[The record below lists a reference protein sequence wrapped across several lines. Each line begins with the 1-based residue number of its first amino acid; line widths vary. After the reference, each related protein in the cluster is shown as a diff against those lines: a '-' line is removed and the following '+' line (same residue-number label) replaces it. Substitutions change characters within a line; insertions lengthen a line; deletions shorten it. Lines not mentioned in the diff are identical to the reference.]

1 MNPPIYYDYA
11 NGMYNANVPTG
22 THSQDNLTTQYYV
35 RYLLKRAMAMLDFDL
50 PPEWDKNYF
59 KYCLYCFGYLCVI
72 DSPKFGI
79 IPQHCTLGGYNVFY
93 RPAWTIVAN
102 PLMSGGQGNGKY
114 NIGVNTELISLQPDY
129 SGILD
134 ICMLHAD
141 RLALCH
147 EALIM
152 NLQNSKLAYLFL
164 TDNKNA
170 AELFKT
176 VIDEIQG
183 GKIAVA
189 AGGRLANPKTGEL
202 RYQFIN
208 NNIKNNFIALE
219 LLDAMRVEFSNF
231 DSKLGI
237 PNVSYEK
244 KERINTAEANMSRF
258 ESETLLDTIYETVS
272 IGIEKVNA
280 MFGLNISVTKRY
292 DTGVMYQDNTNGGD
306 DSGAD

>member
-22 THSQDNLTTQYYV
+22 THSQDNLTAQYYV
-35 RYLLKRAMAMLDFDL
+35 RYLLKRAMAMLDFTL
-50 PPEWDKNYF
+50 PDEWDQNYF

-72 DSPKFGI
+72 DSPVFGI

-102 PLMSGGQGNGKY
+102 PLMTAGRGNGRY
-114 NIGVNTELISLQPDY
+114 MIGTNTELISLQPDY

-170 AELFKT
+170 AELFKS

-258 ESETLLDTIYETVS
+258 ESETLLDTIFETVS
-272 IGIEKVNA
+272 KGIEKANA
-280 MFGLNISVTKRY
+280 MFGLNLAVKKRY
-292 DTGVMYQDNTNGGD
+292 DTGVTYQDNTGEND
-306 DSGAD
+306 DGEN

>member
-50 PPEWDKNYF
+50 PKEWDQNYF

-93 RPAWTIVAN
+93 RPAWTIVTN
-102 PLMSGGQGNGKY
+102 PLMTGGNGNGKY

-152 NLQNSKLAYLFL
+152 NLQNSKRAYLFL

-202 RYQFIN
+202 RYQFVN

-258 ESETLLDTIYETVS
+258 ESETLLDTIFETVS
-272 IGIEKVNA
+272 KGVEKVNA

-292 DTGVMYQDNTNGGD
+292 DTGVTYHDNTDGGD
-306 DSGAD
+306 DRGAD